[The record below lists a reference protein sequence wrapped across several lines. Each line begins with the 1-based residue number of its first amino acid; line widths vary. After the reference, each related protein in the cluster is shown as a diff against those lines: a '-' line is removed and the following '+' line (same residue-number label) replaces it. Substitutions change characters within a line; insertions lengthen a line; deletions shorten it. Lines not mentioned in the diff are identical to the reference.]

1 MTEPESRFFES
12 ARLRLHYLAY
22 GDESK
27 PPVVLV
33 HGSRDHARSWDFV
46 AEALLDSYSV
56 YAPDLRGHGD
66 SDWAVGSA
74 YSVAAY
80 VADLSKMIDVI
91 DRGPVA
97 LVGHSLGGRVT
108 LDYSAA
114 SPDCVSKLIAIEGYG
129 RQGSSNPP
137 IERLRAY
144 VKLVRDLE
152 QRGPHIYESL
162 EAAEKRMHDENTRL
176 SPAMVKHLTLHAVKH
191 VEGAQTGGRQGYV
204 WKFDNYMRLTPA
216 PEWTPADTIEL
227 WKQIKAPTLHIGGS
241 DSWGKRFSDGREELA
256 SAVPNSQTVIVEGAG
271 HWVHHD
277 NLPEFVRLV
286 REFLAG

>member
-1 MTEPESRFFES
+1 MIEPESRFFQS
-12 ARLRLHYLAY
+12 ARLRLHYLAH

-46 AEALLDSYSV
+46 AAGLLDRYSV
-56 YAPDLRGHGD
+56 YALDLRGHGD

-80 VADLSKMIDVI
+80 VADLAKMIDVLE
-91 DRGPVA
+91 RGPVR

-108 LDYSAA
+108 LDFAA
-114 SPDCVSKLIAIEGYG
+114 AAPDCVTKLIAIEGYG
-129 RQGSSNPP
+129 RQGSSDAPV
-137 IERLRAY
+137 ERLRAY
-144 VKLVRDLE
+144 IKLVRDLE

-162 EAAEKRMHDENTRL
+162 QAAEARMQEANQRL
-176 SPAMVKHLTLHAVKH
+176 TPEMVRHLTLHAVKH
-191 VEGAQTGGRQGYV
+191 VEGAQTGGRQGYI

-216 PEWTPADTIEL
+216 PEWTPADTVEL

-241 DSWGKRFSDGREELA
+241 DSWGRRFSDGREELTG
-256 SAVPNSQTVIVEGAG
+256 AVPNSKTTIVDGAG

-277 NLPEFVRLV
+277 NLQEFTRLV
-286 REFLAG
+286 RDFFD